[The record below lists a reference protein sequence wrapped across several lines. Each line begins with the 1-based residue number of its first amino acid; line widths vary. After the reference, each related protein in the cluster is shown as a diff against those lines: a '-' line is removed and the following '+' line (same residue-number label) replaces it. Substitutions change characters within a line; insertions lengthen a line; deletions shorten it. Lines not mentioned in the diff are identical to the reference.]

1 MRKLCHIFLLGLL
14 LLPLSCGRG
23 RVIPPRKMA
32 QVYADMLLADQWLN
46 DHPELRTQADTTLFY
61 GAVFKAHGY
70 SFKDYDASVNHYM
83 ENPAAYAKILKKA
96 AAGLDRRRA
105 ATEKRMAALEA
116 ERQERLKLMVVIPEE
131 GLWKRVDA
139 WRDSLAAATDSLL
152 VAADSLGVPADSA
165 APKAAPKNESINIF
179 DL

>member
-46 DHPELRTQADTTLFY
+46 DHPELRTQADTTFFY

-70 SFKDYDASVNHYM
+70 SFKDYDESVRHYL
-83 ENPAAYAKILKKA
+83 ENPAAYAKILKKTSVL
-96 AAGLDRRRA
+96 LDRRRRA
-105 ATEKRMAALEA
+105 LEKRLAVMEA
-116 ERQERLKLMVVIPEE
+116 DRLQRLVSIPEE
-131 GLWKRVDA
+131 GIWKQMEA
-139 WRDSLAAATDSLL
+139 YRDSLAAASDTSSVFNDAPTESEPDTDVL
-152 VAADSLGVPADSA
+152 
-165 APKAAPKNESINIF
+165 EF
-179 DL
+179 D